1 MTAGRTDTV
10 GELLSSELE
19 DEFRVLRPLGE
30 GSAARVYLAA
40 ETGLDRLVAIKV
52 LRMELAGDPRV
63 ARRFLREARSAARIV
78 HPHVVAVH
86 RVGTL
91 SNGVPWIIMEYV
103 EGRTLSDALAAGGVR
118 EPSGILRI
126 LAQVASALAAAH
138 QRRVIHRDVRPENVL
153 VESRTGR
160 VVLTDFGLAGIV
172 ETGGEVVTRITRAGE
187 ALGDPRYASP
197 EQLRA
202 EPVTEATDVYSLGVL
217 AYEMLTGRPPFPGAT
232 VLEAVSAQL
241 RGEVPPLVPSS
252 AGVPAPTRTL
262 LERCLAIRPEQRP
275 LPSVL
280 ARTLDPGGR
289 AAVAGG
295 PHPEDVRHSP
305 AFPLFAEFLSELR
318 RRRVYRTAAGYLA
331 GSFVLLEGT
340 SLVLPAVGGAD
351 LAYQVLVFL
360 VLGAFPG
367 VLVFSWAFDV
377 TRDGIRRTEALRNVA
392 EQRRSLLVPG
402 LLGVVGSALIAGAFA
417 WWFL

>member
-1 MTAGRTDTV
+1 MTAGRTDTLV
-10 GELLSSELE
+10 ELLRSELE
-19 DEFRVLRPLGE
+19 HEFRVLRPLGE

-40 ETGLDRLVAIKV
+40 ETGLDRLVAVKA

-103 EGRTLSDALAAGGVR
+103 EGRTLGDALAAGAIH
-118 EPSGILRI
+118 EPPEILRI

-138 QRRVIHRDVRPENVL
+138 ERRVIHRDVRPGNVL

-202 EPVTEATDVYSLGVL
+202 EPITEATDVYSLGVL
-217 AYEMLTGRPPFPGAT
+217 AYEMLTGRPPFPGST

-241 RGEVPPLVPSS
+241 RGQVPPLVPSG
-252 AGVPAPTRTL
+252 AGVPAQARAL
-262 LERCLAIRPEQRP
+262 LERCLAVRPEQRP

-280 ARTLDPGGR
+280 ARTLDPDGR
-289 AAVAGG
+289 TAAAGE
-295 PHPEDVRHSP
+295 PHPQAAPHPP
-305 AFPLFAEFLSELR
+305 AFPLLAEFLSELR

-331 GSFVLLEGT
+331 GSFVLLEGIG
-340 SLVLPAVGGAD
+340 LVRESVGVPEGAYD
-351 LAYQVLVFL
+351 ALVFL

-367 VLVFSWAFDV
+367 VLLFSWAFDM

-392 EQRRSLLVPG
+392 EQRRSLLLPG
-402 LLGVVGSALIAGAFA
+402 LLGVLASVLIAGLLA